1 MRVKEYAAYDALGL
15 AELLHHGEVTAG
27 EVYAA
32 AVEAITV
39 VNAKINAVANGPWE
53 RPLEYALDGP
63 FGGVPFV
70 VKDLGCHP
78 QGVPNRMGTRLSG
91 KAMAICDRRRREVHR
106 KFSAVRL

>member
-1 MRVKEYAAYDALGL
+1 M
-15 AELLHHGEVTAG
+15 
-27 EVYAA
+27 
-32 AVEAITV
+32 

-91 KAMAICDRRRREVHR
+91 KAMAICDRRRLEVQR
-106 KFSAVRL
+106 KLSAVRL